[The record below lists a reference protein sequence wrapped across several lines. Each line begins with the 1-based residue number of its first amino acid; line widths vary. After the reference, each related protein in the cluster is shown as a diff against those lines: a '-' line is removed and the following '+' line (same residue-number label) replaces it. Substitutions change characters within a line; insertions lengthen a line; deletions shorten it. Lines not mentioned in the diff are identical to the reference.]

1 MPKRKTF
8 VLHDETVNTYGF
20 RMLTSGADLTEFK
33 KNPVMLLN
41 HNDWDLPIGKW
52 VNIRVEDGKIL
63 ADADFDLNDEKA
75 QKIADKVDN
84 DFIKAASIGAWPP
97 LEVSDNDELKLPG
110 QTGVT
115 VTKWVAREASIVPIG
130 ANHNA
135 LALYDD
141 KGEKVNLQDKDALL
155 KLMDISTKPKQDMDK
170 KDVVMLAAIV
180 GLKDDATAD
189 AIRGK
194 MQDIIELNDTLKQEN
209 KALQDKVD
217 TFETEKKN
225 KLKAEA
231 VSLVDAAVKDGRLNA
246 KGKDAML
253 KLFDNDFEAG
263 KQALEAMA
271 TPESITKR
279 IENADG
285 KQTGESAWEKRKK
298 EIENK
303 NKKQ

>member
-8 VLHDETVNTYGF
+8 VLHDETVNTHGF
-20 RMLTSGADLTEFK
+20 RMLSSGADLTEFK

-75 QKIADKVDN
+75 KKIADKVDN

-115 VTKWVAREASIVPIG
+115 VTKWVVREASIVPIG

-155 KLMDISTKPKQDMDK
+155 KLMDIPTKPKQDMDK

-189 AIRGK
+189 SIRDA
-194 MQDIIELNDTLKQEN
+194 MQDIIKANDTLTAEN

-217 TFETEKKN
+217 AFDKEKKD